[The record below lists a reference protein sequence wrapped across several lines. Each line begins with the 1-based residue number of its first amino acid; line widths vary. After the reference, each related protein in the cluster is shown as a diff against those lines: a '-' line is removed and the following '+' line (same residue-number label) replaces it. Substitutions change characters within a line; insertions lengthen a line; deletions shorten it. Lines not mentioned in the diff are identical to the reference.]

1 MKANYLHIKN
11 VLFFLYKKITDS
23 VEIAFSTILKT
34 VKSNNN
40 KKKKKFETLKW
51 HTIILEGIFFVILS
65 KVFSCLTKGV
75 FLQDKAFFFW
85 ILTLY

>member
-1 MKANYLHIKN
+1 M
-11 VLFFLYKKITDS
+11 
-23 VEIAFSTILKT
+23 
-34 VKSNNN
+34 
-40 KKKKKFETLKW
+40 FETLKW

-65 KVFSCLTKGV
+65 KIFSCLTKGV